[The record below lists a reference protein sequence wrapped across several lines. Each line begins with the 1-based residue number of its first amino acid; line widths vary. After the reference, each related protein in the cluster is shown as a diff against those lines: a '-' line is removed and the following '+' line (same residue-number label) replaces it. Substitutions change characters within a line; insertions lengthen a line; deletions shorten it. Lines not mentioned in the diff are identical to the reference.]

1 MVVVVEQKIVE
12 SQKGASLKEEKKIRA
27 EYASILRVKKMDPWH
42 RLKDYFDLTYVG
54 PMERAFFD
62 REKIKK
68 FEYLDILVVSSF
80 YYKYIYI

>member
-1 MVVVVEQKIVE
+1 M
-12 SQKGASLKEEKKIRA
+12 KEEKKIRA

-54 PMERAFFD
+54 PMERVFLD

-68 FEYLDILVVSSF
+68 FAYKRIDRFNLEKNLLK
-80 YYKYIYI
+80 YYNNFIKI